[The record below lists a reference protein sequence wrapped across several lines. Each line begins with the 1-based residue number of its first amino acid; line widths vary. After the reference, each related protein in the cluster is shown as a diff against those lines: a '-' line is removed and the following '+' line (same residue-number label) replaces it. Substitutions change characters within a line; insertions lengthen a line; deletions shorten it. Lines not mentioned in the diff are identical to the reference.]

1 MRKIKSVLNACFGNG
16 SAGKGNRFAFLP
28 GFAGVVLALL
38 VFPHYSAAQ
47 QAAQSSL
54 AMFNPFQWNPGFA
67 GVQGKTTASLG
78 ARLQWAGLEGAPATQ
93 VASFHAPFEILGGGL
108 GLKLENDAFGAT
120 QSLRAVVAYNYHIP
134 IGEGVLGV
142 GLGTG
147 MVRRML
153 DGNLLRTPEGTYSD
167 NFSDHR
173 DALLTVGRMQGT
185 APIFEAGLY
194 YQGTR
199 LEAGFSMANLNSPGI
214 GMGTFNWSETPAFFA
229 NVALHLG
236 LSQNF
241 SAHPALWV
249 RGDGIQ
255 VQTDLGLIFQYK
267 ENISAGASLRGYDSK
282 SLDAIAFIAGF
293 QISEKLRL
301 GYAWDWTLSPLQQV
315 SNGSHEVLLTYALPK
330 VLGRLRLPPILYNP
344 RNL

>member
-1 MRKIKSVLNACFGNG
+1 MRKNKSVLNACFVNALIGR
-16 SAGKGNRFAFLP
+16 AGLFAFLP
-28 GFAGVVLALL
+28 GFAGFLLALIVL
-38 VFPHYSAAQ
+38 PNYLGAQ

-54 AMFNPFQWNPGFA
+54 AMYNPFQWNPGFA
-67 GVQGKTTASLG
+67 GIQGKTTANLG
-78 ARLQWAGLEGAPATQ
+78 ARLQWTGLEGAPATQ
-93 VASFHAPFEILGGGL
+93 VVNFHAPFEILGGGL

-134 IGEGVLGV
+134 IGEGVLGI

-147 MVRRML
+147 MVRRVL
-153 DGNLLRTPEGTYSD
+153 NGDLLRTPDGIYSD

-173 DALLTVGRMQGT
+173 DALLIAGRMQGT
-185 APIFEAGLY
+185 SPIFEAGLF

-199 LEAGFSMANLNSPGI
+199 LEAGFSMTNLNRPGI
-214 GMGTFNWSETPAFFA
+214 GMGTFNWSETPVFFA
-229 NVALHLG
+229 NAAVHFQ
-236 LSQNF
+236 LSESF
-241 SAHPALWV
+241 STHPALWV
-249 RGDGIQ
+249 RGDGAQ

-267 ENISAGASLRGYDSK
+267 ENISAGASLRGYDSN

-293 QISEKLRL
+293 QLSEKLRL

-315 SNGSHEVLLTYALPK
+315 STGSHELLLTYSLPK
-330 VLGRLRLPPILYNP
+330 VLGRLRLPPIIYNP